1 MSLEGIKMGRIPNFQ
16 KLAYINLEE
25 KIITVINDVKESE
38 KTLLFFY
45 LNIISEKNCI
55 EAFCR
60 YNRESTIRTISAAA
74 VYK

>member
-1 MSLEGIKMGRIPNFQ
+1 MSLKGIKMGRIPNLQ
-16 KLAYINLEE
+16 KLTYINPEG
-25 KIITVINDVKESE
+25 KIITVINDVKENE

-60 YNRESTIRTISAAA
+60 YNRKSTIRTFSAAA
-74 VYK
+74 LYK